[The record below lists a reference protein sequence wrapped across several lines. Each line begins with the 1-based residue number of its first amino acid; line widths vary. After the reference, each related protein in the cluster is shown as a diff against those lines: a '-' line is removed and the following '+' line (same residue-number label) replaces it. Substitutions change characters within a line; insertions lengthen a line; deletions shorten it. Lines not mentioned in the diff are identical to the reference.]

1 LIVRSIRHI
10 PILGSPPLT
19 SLSQPPIIANTMD
32 RYLRSTE
39 VIDWEAES
47 VKNKAAELIRGLN
60 TPREKAIALYYFVR
74 DGIRHNPYAEGSRP
88 EDFKASVTLGR
99 GYGYCQHKALLL
111 VALAR
116 AAGIPA
122 RLGYADVRDHLLS
135 RKFRD
140 MIGGDNL
147 LIQHGYTQLYLDG
160 KWVHA
165 SPAYDLD
172 TCRKMGFVPVDFDG
186 IHDARDSAFN
196 ARGKPHIE
204 YVKDHGHYAD
214 FPWDFILSYR
224 QQWVASIG
232 REWGEYTDNVAR
244 HKKE

>member
-1 LIVRSIRHI
+1 MRHKTRAA
-10 PILGSPPLT
+10 LYPPLDIHPFGPLS
-19 SLSQPPIIANTMD
+19 SLYMEKLEK
-32 RYLRSTE
+32 YLKPTA
-39 VIDWEAES
+39 VIDWDTEA
-47 VKNKAAELIRGLN
+47 VKRKAQELTRGLN
-60 TPREKAIALYYFVR
+60 TDREKAIALYYFVR
-74 DGIRHNPYAEGSRP
+74 DQVRHNPYAEGFCP
-88 EDFKASVTLGR
+88 EDYKASVILQR

-135 RKFRD
+135 RRFRD

-147 LIQHGYTQLYLDG
+147 LIQHGYAELYIDG
-160 KWVHA
+160 KWAHA
-165 SPAYDLD
+165 SPAYDLG
-172 TCRKMGFVPVDFDG
+172 TCNKMGFVPVEFDG

-196 ARGKPHIE
+196 QRGKPHIE
-204 YVKDHGHYAD
+204 YVKDHGTYDD

-224 QQWVASIG
+224 QEWVASIG